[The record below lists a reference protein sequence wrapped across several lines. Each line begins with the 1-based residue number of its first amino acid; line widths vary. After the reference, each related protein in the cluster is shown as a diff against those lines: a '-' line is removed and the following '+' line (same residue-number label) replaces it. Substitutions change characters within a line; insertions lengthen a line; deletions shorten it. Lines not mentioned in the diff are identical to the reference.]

1 MSGHSTHHFT
11 FAGAPRSARRWWIV
25 LVVLIAL
32 VVLGARVLLAQIRA
46 PAAGGSTSVRAAA
59 AQSTELRIEISVAR
73 RRLWVVGA
81 SGDTLLDAPV
91 AVGSGRTLRG
101 EGHRWTFATPRGI
114 RTVVSKEVDPVW
126 LRPDWAYVEVA
137 SDNHLRLDSVSAHRP
152 RPWSD
157 GRTLVV
163 RGTLVGTVDEAGTF
177 EVWPMSD
184 EIVYDDVL
192 YMPPIGTEHRAI
204 HGALGAYRLNIG
216 DAVGIHG
223 TPDRRSIGRAVTH
236 GCLRLR
242 DADLAFVYETVP
254 VGAPVFIY

>member
-1 MSGHSTHHFT
+1 MSGHSAHHVAFV
-11 FAGAPRSARRWWIV
+11 GEPRSHRRWWIV

-32 VVLGARVLLAQIRA
+32 VVLGARVL
-46 PAAGGSTSVRAAA
+46 AGQTPRPTAVSSTSVRAAA
-59 AQSTELRIEISVAR
+59 AQSTDLRIEISVAR

-81 SGDTLLDAPV
+81 AGDTLLAAPV

-101 EGHRWTFATPRGI
+101 GGHRWTFATPRGI
-114 RTVVSKEVDPVW
+114 RRVVSKEVDPVW
-126 LRPDWAYVEVA
+126 VRPDWAYVEVA
-137 SDNHLRLDSVSAHRP
+137 RDNHLRLDSVSAYRP
-152 RPWSD
+152 RPWPD

-163 RGTLVGTVDEAGTF
+163 RGTLVGTVDQDGTF
-177 EVWPMSD
+177 EVWPVND

-204 HGALGAYRLNIG
+204 HGTLGAFRLNLG

-223 TPDRRSIGRAVTH
+223 TQDHRSIGRAVTH
-236 GCLRLR
+236 GCLRLS